1 MLKGFE
7 DYTAPLSENE
17 LRHEV
22 QLLAK
27 ELIKHRGEDRA
38 ISNGAIRDWFARNYG
53 LRVGDT
59 KVRAYINAIRT
70 NGWCRHLI
78 ASSRGYYVATSVQE
92 VEDYCRSLRG
102 RENAIKAVRLSL
114 QDEIQGQLFI

>member
-7 DYTAPLSENE
+7 SHTQPLSENE

-22 QLLAK
+22 QLLAR
-27 ELIKHRGEDRA
+27 EMIKHRGEDRA
-38 ISNGAIRDWFARNYG
+38 MSNGSIRDWFARNYG
-53 LRVGDT
+53 IKVGDA

-114 QDEIQGQLFI
+114 QEEIQGQLFI

>member
-7 DYTAPLSENE
+7 EYTRPLTENE

-22 QLLAK
+22 RLLAK
-27 ELIKHRGEDRA
+27 EMTAHRGEDRA
-38 ISNGAIRDWFARNYG
+38 MSNGAIRDWLARNYG
-53 LRVGDT
+53 LRVSDT
-59 KVRAYINAIRT
+59 KVRAFINAIRT

>member
-22 QLLAK
+22 RLLAT
-27 ELIKHRGEDRA
+27 ELTKHRGEDWA
-38 ISNGAIRDWFARNYG
+38 MSNGAIRDWFARNYG
-53 LRVGDT
+53 LRVGDA

-114 QDEIQGQLFI
+114 QDDIQGQQFI